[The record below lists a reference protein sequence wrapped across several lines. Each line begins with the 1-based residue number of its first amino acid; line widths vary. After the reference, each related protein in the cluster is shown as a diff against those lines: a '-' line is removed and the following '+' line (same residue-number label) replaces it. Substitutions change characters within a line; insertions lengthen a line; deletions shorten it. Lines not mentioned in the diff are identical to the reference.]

1 MGKDRKNGSGE
12 EGGRK
17 VTDGR
22 GAAAEEGEGQHCRAV
37 HSDATGQHPGSNRPE
52 SLRPG
57 PHRQS
62 KDQH

>member
-1 MGKDRKNGSGE
+1 MKKGDRGRRGS
-12 EGGRK
+12 
-17 VTDGR
+17 DQ
-22 GAAAEEGEGQHCRAV
+22 EGEGQRCRAV
-37 HSDATGQHPGSNRPE
+37 HGDATGQHPGSNRPE